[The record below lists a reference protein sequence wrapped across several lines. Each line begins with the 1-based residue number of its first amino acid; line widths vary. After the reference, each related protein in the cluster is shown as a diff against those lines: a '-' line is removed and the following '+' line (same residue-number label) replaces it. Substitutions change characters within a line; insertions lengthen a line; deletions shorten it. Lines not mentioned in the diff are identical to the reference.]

1 MATIQR
7 TGVVSFG
14 DASLSVW
21 EDGIAAALEAGG
33 LDAADAWKLEFKR
46 GVFARIVQQLNRL
59 GWTCEIPEDYI
70 KMYSTSSARNFRR
83 CHKGELK
90 GWLEITGRCINFE
103 MWQGVNTPT
112 RPDHGG
118 RYESN
123 KEAIM
128 PYVLRL
134 QMERTRRRLRDYLC
148 NVMDC
153 YTFDTKRR
161 SIYLK
166 PLERTAMDSIQA
178 HYDESSHFKGV
189 GWDKRKAEPGMAG
202 NLMSA
207 DGVML
212 DHDQRVW
219 FFDRKGRI
227 NTGIA
232 YYNINNMWWV
242 VTGRHSYTNI
252 ANSELYAALPDN
264 FRAKRNGN
272 LRRRRL
278 ESELSKAIKAMDFE
292 RAATIRDLIFP
303 RGERLFVVWHEEH
316 KAYHCANFHGYTTNI
331 TDAGKFTTTEVRGWA
346 AAPNTVIQLEAA

>member
-21 EDGIAAALEAGG
+21 EDGIAAAREAGG

-70 KMYSTSSARNFRR
+70 KMYSTSFARNFRR

-166 PLERTAMDSIQA
+166 PLERTAMECIQA
-178 HYDESSHFKGV
+178 HYDESIHFKGV

-242 VTGRHSYTNI
+242 VTGRHSYTNL
-252 ANSELYAALPDN
+252 ANFELYAALPDN

-331 TDAGKFTTTEVRGWA
+331 IDAGKFTTTEVRGWA

>member
-70 KMYSTSSARNFRR
+70 KTYSTSFARNFRR

-227 NTGIA
+227 NTGVA

-242 VTGRHSYTNI
+242 VTGRYDYTNE
-252 ANSELYAALPDN
+252 ACFELYTSLPEN
-264 FRAKRNGN
+264 FRAKRNTRQ
-272 LRRRRL
+272 RRKRL
-278 ESELSKAIKAMDFE
+278 EGELSKAIKAMDFE

-316 KAYHCANFHGYTTNI
+316 KAYHCANFQGYTTNI